1 MVEAS
6 DGELRPPMECFMFS
20 CMDSFINLLV
30 TGERTGGRFALVEA
44 VGNQGA
50 SHPLH
55 VHSRE
60 DEVVYILE
68 GRVRF
73 YLDGDATE
81 RRAGESMLLPKGHE
95 HTYAITSERARLL
108 VMVIPAGLEEY
119 FHDLAQPDGGQCV
132 YQEAE
137 RLVVIAARYGVDITG
152 PSPILEGGGEDGNM
166 I

>member
-1 MVEAS
+1 MEATNS
-6 DGELRPPMECFMFS
+6 EPGALEERDAFP
-20 CMDSFINLLV
+20 CMDSVIRLLV
-30 TGERTGGRFALVEA
+30 AGDRTEGRFALLEVVESR
-44 VGNQGA
+44 GA

-60 DEVVYILE
+60 DEVVYVLE
-68 GRVRF
+68 GGVRF

-81 RRAGESMLLPKGHE
+81 RPAGESMLLPKDHE

-119 FHDLAQPDGGQCV
+119 FHDLAQSDGGRCV

-152 PSPILEGGGEDGNM
+152 PSPTLEGGGEDGNM